1 MQPNPVTGKVYVM
14 LTNNDKRKADQVDNA
29 NPRAENLFG
38 HIIEIT
44 PRDGDHA
51 QDNFSWKILVKC
63 GNPHGGVDAMW
74 NAATSDDGW
83 FSCPDNACVDDEG
96 RLWIATDQGDNWA
109 RTGHA
114 DGLYGLETE
123 GKRAGTSKLFY
134 RVPVGAELCGPCF
147 TPDRETLFLSV
158 QHPGADGTECLY
170 GFGRPSTFKNPA
182 TRWPDFR
189 DDRPPRPSVV
199 VITKNGGGKIA

>member
-1 MQPNPVTGKVYVM
+1 
-14 LTNNDKRKADQVDNA
+14 
-29 NPRAENLFG
+29 
-38 HIIEIT
+38 
-44 PRDGDHA
+44 
-51 QDNFSWKILVKC
+51 
-63 GNPHGGVDAMW
+63 
-74 NAATSDDGW
+74 
-83 FSCPDNACVDDEG
+83 
-96 RLWIATDQGDNWA
+96 
-109 RTGHA
+109 
-114 DGLYGLETE
+114 
-123 GKRAGTSKLFY
+123 
-134 RVPVGAELCGPCF
+134 VPVGAELCGPCF